1 MAKYRGIS
9 MNPSKFDSS
18 QIKFYI
24 ILVPFVVLAV
34 LPLIYIVS
42 TAFKPMDELFA
53 YPPKFFVQDPTWSNF
68 KKLFGA
74 AENTSFPMSLYLFN
88 SVVASLLVVILGC
101 TISLLAAYALSKK
114 RFRGNRLV
122 FKANQTA
129 LMFASSML
137 GIPAY
142 LVINA
147 LGLINSYWA
156 NVIPLL
162 IMPTSVFLLKQFI
175 DGVPDSLIEAARL
188 DGAGEFQVLT
198 RIVFPVVKP
207 SVATVAILFFQSAWN
222 STLASNNYINTE
234 GYKTFAYYMN
244 VLTASGNGV
253 AGRGMA
259 AAAALILVL
268 PNIILFIIMQ
278 SKVMDTMAHSGIK

>member
-53 YPPKFFVQDPTWSNF
+53 YPPKFFAQDPTWSNF

>member
-1 MAKYRGIS
+1 MSKYRGIS
-9 MNPSKFDSS
+9 MNPSKFNRS

-24 ILVPFVVLAV
+24 ILLPFVVLAL
-34 LPLIYIVS
+34 LPLIYIIS
-42 TAFKPMDELFA
+42 TAFKPIEELFA
-53 YPPKFFVQDPTWSNF
+53 YPPTFFVKNPTLSNF

-88 SVVASLLVVILGC
+88 SIVASILVVFLGC
-101 TISLLAAYALSKK
+101 VISLLAAYALSKK
-114 RFRGNRLV
+114 KFRGNKLV

-129 LMFASSML
+129 LMFASTML
-137 GIPAY
+137 GIPTY

-156 NVIPLL
+156 NIVPLL

-188 DGAGEFQVLT
+188 DGASEYKILT
-198 RIVFPVVKP
+198 KIVYPVVKP

-222 STLASNNYINTE
+222 STQASNNYINTE

-244 VLTASGNGV
+244 VLTSSGNGV

-278 SKVMDTMAHSGIK
+278 SRVMDTMAHSGIK

>member
-9 MNPSKFDSS
+9 MNPSKFDRS

-24 ILVPFVVLAV
+24 VLIPFVVLAL

-42 TAFKPMDELFA
+42 TAFKPMEELFA
-53 YPPKFFVQDPTWSNF
+53 YPPKFFVENPTWSNF

-88 SVVASLLVVILGC
+88 SVIASLLVVFFGC
-101 TISLLAAYALSKK
+101 AISLLAAYALSKK
-114 RFRGNRLV
+114 KFRGNRLI

-129 LMFASSML
+129 LMFATSML

-175 DGVPDSLIEAARL
+175 DGVPGSLIEAARL
-188 DGAGEFQVLT
+188 DGAGEFQVLM

-207 SVATVAILFFQSAWN
+207 SVATVAILFFQTAWN

>member
-9 MNPSKFDSS
+9 MNPSRFNRT

-24 ILVPFVVLAV
+24 ILLPFIIMAL

-42 TAFKPMDELFA
+42 TAFKPMEELFA
-53 YPPKFFVQDPTWSNF
+53 YPPKFFVRNPTWANF

-74 AENTSFPMSLYLFN
+74 SENTAFPMSLYLFN
-88 SVVASLLVVILGC
+88 SIVATVLVVFLGC
-101 TISLLAAYALSKK
+101 FISLLAAYALSKK
-114 RFRGNRLV
+114 RFRGNKAV

-137 GIPAY
+137 GIPTY

-147 LGLINSYWA
+147 LGLIDSYWA
-156 NVIPLL
+156 QVVPLL

-175 DGVPDSLIEAARL
+175 DGVPDSLIEAARI
-188 DGAGEFQVLT
+188 DGAGEFRILL
-198 RIVFPVVKP
+198 RIVYPVVKP
-207 SVATVAILFFQSAWN
+207 SMATVAILYFQSAWN
-222 STLASNNYINTE
+222 STVASNNYINTE
-234 GYKTFAYYMN
+234 GFKNFAYYMN
-244 VLTASGNGV
+244 VLTSSGNGV

-259 AAAALILVL
+259 AAAALIQVL
-268 PNIILFIIMQ
+268 PNIILFIILQ
-278 SKVMDTMAHSGIK
+278 SRVMDTMARSGIK